1 MTAGER
7 IKERRKELGISAE
20 HVAEKLGVSPAT
32 IYRYENGEIEKI
44 PSNVLDGIS
53 KVLQTTPAFLMGW
66 DAERREHMQLGQI
79 VKRYR
84 EANNMTM
91 QEFADRCELSKGY
104 ISMLEQGRHPARN
117 SPIAPSFETIK
128 KLSAGMGM
136 TLDALCAAIESG
148 SEQWEDP
155 VGDAEKEIA
164 EAAASYRRMLQYA
177 ITGCKSLLWK
187 TAFDLNRPELGA
199 PMAQEIVFNLQQM
212 AADLAEY
219 EAEAARV
226 EKTGGVK

>member
-1 MTAGER
+1 
-7 IKERRKELGISAE
+7 
-20 HVAEKLGVSPAT
+20 
-32 IYRYENGEIEKI
+32 
-44 PSNVLDGIS
+44 
-53 KVLQTTPAFLMGW
+53 
-66 DAERREHMQLGQI
+66 MQLGQI

-84 EANNMTM
+84 EANNLTM

-128 KLSAGMGM
+128 KLSAGMGL
-136 TLDALCAAIESG
+136 TLDALITALESG
-148 SEQWEDP
+148 SEQRDDP
-155 VGDAEKEIA
+155 VGDAEREIA
-164 EAAASYRRMLQYA
+164 EAAAAYRKMLSYA
-177 ITGCKSLLWK
+177 ITGCRSLLWK

-226 EKTGGVK
+226 GCAGERNEETEVNKCRG